1 MRRKERKSLALW
13 NNPPFYI
20 TAYGL
25 AVKHGYRGSEE
36 QWLADL
42 RYPVGAIYL
51 STDSTDPNILFGGT
65 WVKIEDKILITAG
78 ENHTAGDVITVSTE
92 TESGSSVN
100 ALTVYAW
107 KRTK

>member
-1 MRRKERKSLALW
+1 MSLW

-51 STDSTDPNILFGGT
+51 STDGTNPNNHFGGT
-65 WVKIEDKILITAG
+65 WVEIEDKVLVTAG
-78 ENHTAGDVITVSTE
+78 SSYTAGDVVSISTE
-92 TESGSSVN
+92 TESGSSVD
-100 ALTVYAW
+100 ALVVHAW